1 MNSLLYLIFISIL
14 FSSLGQ
20 VASDLYLPSLPAIAV
35 GLHTTNHLAQATVFI
50 YMVGFSV
57 SRLVYGPVSD
67 AVGRKMPLIMGLGS
81 CLIGTIICAS
91 AHSIG
96 MLIFGRFLQ
105 GTGGGAGVVLG
116 SSIVRDMAE
125 GRDLAKLYSY
135 LGMSAVIFIASA
147 PLLGGYLQHWFGWR
161 ANFMFILLYAGIALV
176 VSIFFLAETNK
187 HKTLENLK
195 PTKIKNNVIEL
206 FNNKTFIACAACIF
220 LVYAALLAWLTLG
233 PILLQDTVG
242 ITPVEFGWI
251 ALTGGLFYASGAFI
265 NGKLLNKYSINQLLK
280 TGAYTMLVGGIL
292 MLLFFLLRLI
302 NVWVIIFPLFIF
314 LFGASM
320 IFPNAYAGALI
331 PFSKIAGIAGAILG
345 FVQILGGSLAS
356 GIISIAPDN
365 TQLPLA
371 IAFILCAVI
380 IWIMIRFV
388 LPKQQE
394 VAP

>member
-35 GLHTTNHLAQATVFI
+35 GLHTTNTLVQATVFI

-57 SRLVYGPVSD
+57 SRLVYGPISD
-67 AVGRKMPLIMGLGS
+67 AVGRKMPLVIGLSS
-81 CLIGTIICAS
+81 CLIGTVICAS

-96 MLIFGRFLQ
+96 ILISGRFLQ
-105 GTGGGAGVVLG
+105 GAGGGAGVVLG
-116 SSIVRDMAE
+116 GAIIRDMAE

-135 LGMSAVIFIASA
+135 LGVSVVIFIASA

-161 ANFMFILLYAGIALV
+161 ANFMFIILYAGIALL

-195 PTKIKNNVIEL
+195 PKKIKNNVIAL
-206 FNNKTFIACAACIF
+206 FTNKSFISCAACIF

-242 ITPVEFGWI
+242 ITPIAFGWI
-251 ALTGGLFYASGAFI
+251 ALTGGVFYGSGAFI
-265 NGKLLNKYSINQLLK
+265 NSKLLNKYTINQLLK
-280 TGAYTMLVGGIL
+280 IGAYTILAGGIL
-292 MLLFFLLRLI
+292 MLLFFLLGLLNI
-302 NVWVIIFPLFIF
+302 WVIVIPLVIF

-371 IAFILCAVI
+371 IAFITCAAV

-388 LPKQQE
+388 LPKQQGLE
-394 VAP
+394 